1 MTSANRPT
9 GTQRSSRD
17 LDQLR
22 AGLEQWLAGRLP
34 PDAAPAVPD
43 LTVPSNGQ
51 SSDTVLFEAT
61 WHEDGS
67 PRSRRLV
74 ARVAPQPSDVPLFP
88 RYDLE
93 REFQV
98 LRLVAE
104 HTDAPVP
111 EVRWL
116 EPDPA
121 PIGAP
126 FFVMSHVDG
135 KVPVDAVYNIDSW
148 LSRATADQ
156 QRLLQ
161 DSTVAMVARLHA
173 APDPARHFAFLQYP
187 EAGPTALRR
196 HVAHARAW
204 YDYVAASAGRC
215 PLIEQGFRWVEE
227 HWPADEGDTVLVWGD
242 ARIGNVLYQDFRPAA
257 LLDWEMAGLG
267 PREIDIAWLVSSHE
281 VFEQMARRYGAPGM
295 PDFMRLDDVTAE
307 YAAVTGHAVRNMDF
321 YLTYAHV
328 QWATVLVISLYR
340 LAHFGHMPMP
350 DDIQDLILNRRP
362 LERLLASGA

>member
-1 MTSANRPT
+1 VTYAKRPT

-17 LDQLR
+17 LGRLR
-22 AGLEQWLAGRLP
+22 TDLEKWLAGQLP

-43 LTVPSNGQ
+43 LNVPSNGQ
-51 SSDTVLFEAT
+51 SGDTVLFEAT
-61 WHEDGS
+61 WRENGR

-74 ARVAPQPSDVPLFP
+74 ARVAPRPTDIPLFP

-93 REFQV
+93 REFRV

-104 HTDAPVP
+104 RTDAPVP
-111 EVRWL
+111 EVVWF
-116 EPDPA
+116 EPDSSL
-121 PIGAP
+121 IGAP

-148 LSRATADQ
+148 LSRASPEQ

-173 APDPARHFAFLQYP
+173 APEPARHFAFLQYR
-187 EAGPTALRR
+187 EDGDTALRR

-227 HWPADEGDTVLVWGD
+227 NWPADEGDTVLVWGD

-281 VFEQMARRYGAPGM
+281 VFEQMAARYRAPAM
-295 PDFMRLDDVTAE
+295 SQFMLLDDVASE
-307 YAAVTGHAVRNMDF
+307 YEAATGHAVRNMDF

-340 LAHFGHMPMP
+340 LVRFGQMPMP
-350 DDIQDLILNRRP
+350 DDIQDLILNRGP
-362 LERLLASGA
+362 LERMLATG